1 MSLLKSSCSHK
12 RKRVFCRAFGIGK
25 SFCSAWIVFP
35 IFFGMCLSMFCGRD
49 EFEIIQFVI
58 CLIVVFMMDD
68 ELSAAFLSVIFWM
81 KNKPYELMHF
91 P

>member
-12 RKRVFCRAFGIGK
+12 RKCILCWLISVDK
-25 SFCSAWIVFP
+25 SFCSIRIVFP

-58 CLIVVFMMDD
+58 GLIVVFMMNDVFA
-68 ELSAAFLSVIFWM
+68 SAFFSVVFRM
-81 KNKPYELMHF
+81 ES
-91 P
+91 